1 MKTYTANG
9 KLLLTGEY
17 LVLKGALALA
27 IPVRLGQTMLVR
39 HCEEHSDKA
48 IQWHAYKPE
57 GHWFSTILN
66 LDTLELIECDDQPKA
81 EKLSQILKAVR
92 ELNPSVFEEGRC
104 AHRLYIETHLDF
116 DPEWG
121 LGSSSTLIAN
131 LAQWAEVDPYKLLK
145 MTFGGSGYDIACAN
159 AQTPVF
165 YQLEYDEPQVRSA
178 AFNPSFA
185 EHLFFV
191 YQGKKQRSSK
201 EVKSFN
207 ERMLDYDC
215 RDDVEAIS
223 EISLALPNITTID
236 DFQRFMDIHEDI
248 LAHCLDRNPVK
259 LHFPDF
265 EGSLKSLGAWG
276 GDFLLAAT
284 KWPFEQVKAYFHS
297 KGLDTIFKYHE
308 LYGSK

>member
-1 MKTYTANG
+1 MKTYNANG

-27 IPVRLGQTMLVR
+27 LPTKLGQSMTVETINER
-39 HCEEHSDKA
+39 HCERSETIH
-48 IQWHAYKPE
+48 WHAYQPNGPWFTATLNPE
-57 GHWFSTILN
+57 TF
-66 LDTLELIECDDQPKA
+66 EVIECDDQPKA
-81 EKLSQILKAVR
+81 EKLSQILKAVN
-92 ELNPSVFEEGRC
+92 ELNPKAFMSGLCF
-104 AHRLYIETHLDF
+104 ETHLDF
-116 DPEWG
+116 NPEWG

-131 LAQWAEVDPYKLLK
+131 LAQWAEVNPYKLLK

-159 AQTPVF
+159 AQSPVF
-165 YQLEYDEPQVRSA
+165 YQLENDEPQIHPV
-178 AFNPSFA
+178 AFDPAFA
-185 EHLFFV
+185 DHLFFV
-191 YQGKKQRSSK
+191 YQGQKQRSSQ

-207 ERMLDYDC
+207 ERMLEYDC
-215 RDDVEAIS
+215 HHDVEAVS
-223 EISLALPNITTID
+223 EISRTFPNITTID

-248 LAHCLDRNPVK
+248 LAHCLDRKPVK
-259 LHFPDF
+259 SFFPDF

-284 KWPFEQVKAYFHS
+284 KWSFDQVKAYFHS

>member
-1 MKTYTANG
+1 MNTYTANG

-39 HCEEHSDKA
+39 HCEEHGDMA
-48 IQWHAYKPE
+48 IQWHAYKPDVL
-57 GHWFSTILN
+57 WFSAVLN
-66 LDTLELIECDDQPKA
+66 PDTLEIIESDDQPKA

-92 ELNPSVFEEGRC
+92 ELNPKAFGPGL
-104 AHRLYIETHLDF
+104 RLETHLDF

-131 LAQWAEVDPYKLLK
+131 LAQWAGVNPYKLLK
-145 MTFGGSGYDIACAN
+145 MTFGGSGYDIACAT
-159 AQTPVF
+159 AQSPVF
-165 YQLEYDEPQVRSA
+165 YQLEYDEPQVRPA
-178 AFNPSFA
+178 AFDPSFA
-185 EHLFFV
+185 DHLFFV
-191 YQGKKQRSSK
+191 YQGKKQRSFK

-236 DFQRFMDIHEDI
+236 DFLRFMDIHEDI

-259 LHFPDF
+259 SHFPDF

-284 KWPFEQVKAYFHS
+284 KWPFEQAKAYFHS